1 MNQFQQKREAR
12 ATRYRLRAE
21 KLRKQAH
28 YLMFETHEAKTLSGM
43 QGEPI
48 KVGHHSERRHR
59 RLIQKVWNQM
69 GKASESMAQAKR
81 LESRANAAE
90 SNTAIYS
97 DDPDAI
103 AKLQNELRAMEARQ
117 ALMKQV
123 NAAHRAY
130 LKKPA
135 SLDKSD
141 LPEAWKAKIREYKP
155 EYSWEPSPF
164 PPYSLS
170 NLNANIRRVKDR
182 IAQLV
187 KREQVAEATPGGRR
201 VVQETEKYR
210 IVEDFTENRL
220 MLSFTERPSREQ
232 CKLLRTR
239 GFKWSPTRTAW
250 VRFLGNHSTW
260 AAQAVVTTFFGESE

>member
-1 MNQFQQKREAR
+1 MNEFQQKREAR
-12 ATRYRLRAE
+12 VARYRLRAG
-21 KLRKQAH
+21 KLFNEAH
-28 YLMFETHEAKTLSGM
+28 RLMCETPESKTLAGM
-43 QGEPI
+43 AGEPI
-48 KVGHHSERRHR
+48 KIGHHSEGRHR

-69 GKASESMAQAKR
+69 GRACDMRDQAAR
-81 LESRANAAE
+81 LESRAEAIE
-90 SNTAIYS
+90 SSTAVYS

-103 AKLQNELRAMEARQ
+103 AKLQDELRSMEARQ

-130 LKKPA
+130 LKKPG
-135 SLDKSD
+135 SLDTSD
-141 LPEAWKAKIREYKP
+141 LPASAKQQVIDYKP
-155 EYSWEPSPF
+155 ERWQPHPF

-170 NLNANIRRVKDR
+170 NLSANIRRVRDR

-187 KREQVAEATPGGRR
+187 QREQVAEATPGGRR

-220 MLSFTERPSREQ
+220 MLSFTERPSKEQ

-260 AAQAVVTTFFGESE
+260 AAQAVVKTFFGES